1 MSRTGFV
8 GTVEAAGP
16 DAAMP
21 GAEDF
26 VSDFEAAGLRRVGG
40 FRWNL
45 RGRLVTETVLIP
57 DGEY

>member
-1 MSRTGFV
+1 V

-26 VSDFEAAGLRRVGG
+26 VSDFEAAGLRFPVEPAWKAR
-40 FRWNL
+40 
-45 RGRLVTETVLIP
+45 
-57 DGEY
+57 DGNRADT